1 MEYLSLCSGCNFHND
16 LFVVFS
22 FFVYI
27 DCHKRG
33 QTSRPVAWAQIQTTC
48 NFKANIC
55 DCNCFLGCLHFLLH
69 NVVMELPNILMVW
82 LYSYTTVSSNFDLI
96 LHKDFLN
103 SVSSSNSDWRRCS
116 RTTEPNKS
124 PEHSAIQVSSALWLQ
139 LILVVCYLPHGIV
152 APLTTH
158 SGQSS
163 SDYLA
168 RQYTST
174 LLFLNSSINP
184 ILYCWKIREVR
195 QAAKDTIRQQFCF
208 SS

>member
-1 MEYLSLCSGCNFHND
+1 M
-16 LFVVFS
+16 
-22 FFVYI
+22 
-27 DCHKRG
+27 
-33 QTSRPVAWAQIQTTC
+33 
-48 NFKANIC
+48 
-55 DCNCFLGCLHFLLH
+55 
-69 NVVMELPNILMVW
+69 
-82 LYSYTTVSSNFDLI
+82 SSNFYL
-96 LHKDFLN
+96 LVHKDLPHA
-103 SVSSSNSDWRRCS
+103 VSSSKSNTKQRA
-116 RTTEPNKS
+116 RTTKPNKS

-174 LLFLNSSINP
+174 LVFLSSSINP

-195 QAAKDTIRQQFCF
+195 QAAKDILSNLFVHRVSLLQNVYARPSFFERRYILKVVYSKFNTSTILSGEINISLSLFIKYALELHFNTKTLRFRLPLCRAF
-208 SS
+208 L